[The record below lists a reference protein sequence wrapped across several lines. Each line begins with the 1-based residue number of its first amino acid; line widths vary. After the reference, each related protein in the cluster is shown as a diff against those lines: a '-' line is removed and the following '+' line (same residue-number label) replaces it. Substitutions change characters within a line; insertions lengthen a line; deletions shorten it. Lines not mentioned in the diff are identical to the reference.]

1 MGERL
6 ELTRGDEALVIGNL
20 FDAGDLETLA
30 QLDGLDER
38 GGLEERLVSAGVEP
52 REASRERLDVELAA
66 GEVLAVDVGDLEL
79 TSCGGPERGGDLDDL
94 VVVEI
99 EAGDGELRPRLGG
112 LLLQR

>member
-1 MGERL
+1 
-6 ELTRGDEALVIGNL
+6 VIGNL

-52 REASRERLDVELAA
+52 REASRERLDAELAA

-79 TSCGGPERGGDLDDL
+79 TPDQGLEGGGSYGVSQGLKDAIQEARFRGFRKAQG
-94 VVVEI
+94 
-99 EAGDGELRPRLGG
+99 R
-112 LLLQR
+112 